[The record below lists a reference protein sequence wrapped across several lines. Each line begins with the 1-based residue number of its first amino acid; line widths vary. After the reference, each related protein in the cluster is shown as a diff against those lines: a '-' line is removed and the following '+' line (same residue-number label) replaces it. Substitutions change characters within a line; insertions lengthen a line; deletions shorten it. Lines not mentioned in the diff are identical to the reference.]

1 MLGDLV
7 AAGNT
12 QVYTAL
18 AHKGGDV
25 GGGQEDQSDGQV
37 LDQGDVETG
46 LAAELDV
53 AAGEE
58 VKGGLLQAA
67 LCLGNVV
74 LVCELS
80 FFVLALA

>member
-1 MLGDLV
+1 VLGDLV
-7 AAGNT
+7 TTGDT
-12 QVYTAL
+12 KVDTAL
-18 AHKGGDV
+18 TYEGWDV
-25 GGGQEDQSDGQV
+25 GCGQEDECDGQV
-37 LDQGDVETG
+37 LDQRDVEAG